1 MINISVSEASEKRLI
16 KLKQTFSVQSYNV
29 VARIA
34 FAYSLSKNRKYSVEQ
49 QKDSKGKTEL
59 KDPIIFGGDSSESKR
74 IFYVAMICQYY
85 MITKDDANLSKYVK
99 FHIDDGLELIE
110 KFFDSNPNHSG
121 FDFLIDV
128 VDRGIEAI
136 EFSDND
142 FTSVRN
148 SSQGF
153 IKTHNN
159 NLLEILIGKDLV
171 DGTPIHIKP
180 NNTNLYNN
188 YHIAVAGNS
197 GTGKTQ
203 FALELLAQISEKSNK
218 SINFIY
224 LDFKGLKKED
234 KQKLDSFFYTTETTF
249 IDAPHTPFPINPLGF
264 IDNVNETNRKLG
276 IGRFTDI
283 LSYYAKA
290 GANQVQFLK
299 DAVKTV
305 FGQKKNGKYPTIK
318 EIYEQVNEIMDS
330 SKNKV
335 VGVLE
340 GLSDYKVF
348 ADESNLD
355 FLNKNYY
362 FSLSGDLPNDI
373 RFTSVFLVINYI
385 YNIFMNMEDTP
396 VINNAKG
403 LRYVLLIDEA
413 HTIFKDKKSQEILE
427 KVLRE
432 IRSKGVSVVLLSQ
445 GIAEFNQPTF
455 DFSSMCE
462 ITFLLDIKDKTNTKS
477 INKFLG
483 FSEAENKIVARN
495 MEKIQK
501 GQAISNIKEFKKGE
515 LFEIKQFK
523 DR

>member
-1 MINISVSEASEKRLI
+1 M
-16 KLKQTFSVQSYNV
+16 
-29 VARIA
+29 
-34 FAYSLSKNRKYSVEQ
+34 
-49 QKDSKGKTEL
+49 
-59 KDPIIFGGDSSESKR
+59 
-74 IFYVAMICQYY
+74 
-85 MITKDDANLSKYVK
+85 
-99 FHIDDGLELIE
+99 
-110 KFFDSNPNHSG
+110 
-121 FDFLIDV
+121 
-128 VDRGIEAI
+128 
-136 EFSDND
+136 
-142 FTSVRN
+142 
-148 SSQGF
+148 
-153 IKTHNN
+153 
-159 NLLEILIGKDLV
+159 
-171 DGTPIHIKP
+171 
-180 NNTNLYNN
+180 
-188 YHIAVAGNS
+188 AGNS

-218 SINFIY
+218 SVNFIY

-234 KQKLDSFFYTTETTF
+234 KQKLDSFFAATDTTLV
-249 IDAPHTPFPINPLGF
+249 DAPHTPFPINPLSF

-283 LSYYAKA
+283 LAYYSKA

-299 DAVKTV
+299 DAVRTV
-305 FGQKKNGKYPTIK
+305 FAQKKGGKYPTIK
-318 EIYEQVNEIMDS
+318 DIFEEIKEKMDS
-330 SKNKV
+330 AKNKV
-335 VGVLE
+335 VGTLE

-348 ADESNLD
+348 ADESTPD
-355 FLNKNYY
+355 FLNKNHY

-373 RFTSVFLVINYI
+373 RFTAVFLVINYI

-396 VINNAKG
+396 VTENAKG

-432 IRSKGVSVVLLSQ
+432 IRSKGVAVVLLSQ

-462 ITFLLDIKDKTNTKS
+462 LTFLMDIKDKTNTKS

-483 FSEAENKIVARN
+483 FSEAESKIVARS